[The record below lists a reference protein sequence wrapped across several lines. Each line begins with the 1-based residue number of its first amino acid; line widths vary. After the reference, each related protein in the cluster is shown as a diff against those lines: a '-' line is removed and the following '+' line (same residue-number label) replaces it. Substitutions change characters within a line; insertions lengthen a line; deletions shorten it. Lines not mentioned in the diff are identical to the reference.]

1 MYIFTLLMLIPLLT
15 VLKLFSTS
23 TRKRMAIRPV
33 LEATNKSCTLQLAT
47 NEPPILFLI
56 RFKVSPIIRS
66 SGHGPLG
73 RRNGRGSDCTL
84 RGGTPRP
91 SSFQI
96 SQESAP
102 KPCQTSPCNP
112 HLSKWFEFWS
122 ISICFFAFFNTVI
135 PYLLKRE
142 PPPSLHQLPCFHQRH
157 GAEVLQFS
165 SCLCLS
171 RAEFRPS
178 MARIPVNGVAE
189 HSRGC
194 ACLLRYKYMYIY
206 IYYKYTRDF
215 FACC

>member
-1 MYIFTLLMLIPLLT
+1 MLIPLLT

-102 KPCQTSPCNP
+102 KPCQKHPPAIHIFRNGLSFGAFPFASLLFLTQWYRTSWSVNP
-112 HLSKWFEFWS
+112 RQ
-122 ISICFFAFFNTVI
+122 AFTNFPVSTNVTGQKSFNSA
-135 PYLLKRE
+135 LA
-142 PPPSLHQLPCFHQRH
+142 S
-157 GAEVLQFS
+157 A
-165 SCLCLS
+165 LS